1 EPERVGEVLSLTLTY
16 AAALPA
22 GDLDV
27 RTRRIR
33 QGGPVGVWEVELR
46 PPGSE
51 EVGVHAIVTT
61 AKRPD
66 TPPFAFVT
74 MPEGTK
80 WDRAAFIWNVLALRS

>member
-1 EPERVGEVLSLTLTY
+1 
-16 AAALPA
+16 
-22 GDLDV
+22 DLDV

-33 QGGPVGVWEVELR
+33 QGGSVGVWEVELR